1 MKNKDVKRGIVL
13 YLDGKEVKSD
23 VTSIKAEIRKLTK
36 ELDRMTI
43 GSKEYNAQMAKIKG
57 LNSMLRDHKQQLRA
71 VNEEVTKGRINFGK
85 FVDGF
90 NRFGGFIASA
100 AAALTGFVL
109 GLRALRDERNK
120 LEDSQHSLQAL
131 TGLDDNAIAWLTN
144 QAKELSTTMTKEGL
158 RVRQSANE
166 ILDAFMLVGSAKPE
180 LLGNKEAL
188 AAVTEEA
195 MRLQAAAGDISLQ
208 QAVDSLTLSLN
219 QYGASAEQASRYVN
233 VLAAGSKAG
242 AANIASQAN
251 AIKKTGTIAAASNV
265 SIEELVGTIEMLG
278 EKGIKD
284 EIAGTALKRF
294 FNRLSSGAKD
304 TNPKL
309 VGLATALDNLNKK
322 VQEAE
327 AQSAGGGT
335 TLLNK
340 LFGEDGM
347 QVAMVLS
354 QNTEKVKEYT
364 KAVTGTN
371 VAYEQSAINSDTA
384 SAKLAQAR
392 NQLKLAG
399 IELAEKLTPAIR
411 ISTNAMTY
419 VIKLLPGLID
429 WFREWGAAVVYLGGI
444 CLVYATRLK
453 IVAAYTATVSAVTK
467 AATIVKLAYGVAMT
481 TVSGYTVTSIK
492 NLRLLYTAMA
502 AHPKMLAALRVAT
515 YAYAAAVQ
523 LLHGRVDLAAKAMRG
538 AWAIMT
544 ANPVGLLTTALLAA
558 VAVSYKLTKNIRDY
572 YNLEKVNK
580 SIRDKTKKDI
590 EEQTS
595 RIDELTS
602 VINDNSLSNYARRK
616 ALDELKKIV
625 PDYHADLDREG
636 ILINNNTDALQR
648 YNKLLGINAE
658 LKNVISEL
666 DEHRVNL
673 LKLQRQADTLAKD
686 NSLMAGMARTDHAEK
701 LRKEQEIVDSLTDRY
716 KDLVTEKERVLK
728 PVNPKPATP
737 AKETGNGGSGESEE
751 ERKKRVNAELEKIE
765 TRHMQQMTHLQR
777 LYLEGQIVSEEEY
790 TALQIDL
797 EKKTLDE
804 KLKIAGLEPHKREE
818 LQVKMLEAQIKFRD
832 ECKKEDEKAEK
843 ERLRIEE
850 KTAKERLAVRKR
862 QLRDELHE
870 ASLRHFN
877 NLTSEEDFAKEVNDI
892 RQRYW
897 DDLVN
902 NYKLTNEQI
911 DEVQEE
917 QQNSYEERSKKKYEE
932 AMRMKDFYSNLAKDT
947 AAEYGE
953 TLGDM
958 IANGELSMKNFLRET
973 ILMALDALERVLQ
986 ITYVEILAKK
996 IATAG
1001 FIGAAEAALQITAIK
1016 AAFAVAKGMV
1026 SNFYTGGYT
1035 GPGDWD
1041 QPQGVVHSNEFVANR
1056 FAVANPAVRPVL
1068 DLIDNAQRTGSISN
1082 LTAQDIA
1089 SVVGSGRSQDK
1100 PATPVIKVLPEQS
1113 DKKML
1118 EVLNALTD
1126 TVASLKSRL
1135 DEPIVAETYVTGKRG
1150 INQGMKD
1157 YNTLKKNIARIK

>member
-242 AANIASQAN
+242 SANIASQAN
-251 AIKKTGTIAAASNV
+251 AIRKAGTAASSANV
-265 SIEELVGTIEMLG
+265 SIEQTVGLIETLAY
-278 EKGIKD
+278 KGIKD
-284 EIAGTALKRF
+284 EIAGTGLKKF
-294 FNRLSSGAKD
+294 FLILQTGAKD
-304 TNPKL
+304 TNPAI
-309 VGLATALDNLNKK
+309 VGLDKALENLKNKK
-322 VQEAE
+322 MNA
-327 AQSAGGGT
+327 AAIK
-335 TLLNK
+335 K
-340 LFGEDGM
+340 LFGEEGYN
-347 QVAMVLS
+347 VASVILNNAEMVK
-354 QNTEKVKEYT
+354 QFTE
-364 KAVTGTN
+364 AVTGTN

-453 IVAAYTATVSAVTK
+453 IVATYMATVSAVTK

-502 AHPKMLAALRVAT
+502 AHPKMLATLRVAT

-544 ANPVGLLTTALLAA
+544 ANPIGLLTTALLAA

-625 PDYHADLDREG
+625 PDYHADLDKEG

-797 EKKTLDE
+797 EQKTLDE

-832 ECKKEDEKAEK
+832 ECKKKDEKAEK
-843 ERLRIEE
+843 ERLRTEE

-862 QLRDELHE
+862 QLRVELEE
-870 ASLRHFN
+870 AAANHFK
-877 NLTSEEDFAKEVNDI
+877 NLTSEEDYAREVNDI
-892 RQRYW
+892 RQQYW
-897 DDLVN
+897 DDLLK
-902 NYKLTNEQI
+902 NYKLTE
-911 DEVQEE
+911 
-917 QQNSYEERSKKKYEE
+917 EERTEVAQEQAEAQTDIEAKRYEKIMEMNRKYASMVEDL
-932 AMRMKDFYSNLAKDT
+932 ATDF
-947 AAEYGE
+947 GE

-958 IANGELSMKNFLRET
+958 IANGELSMKNFLKET
-973 ILMALDALERVLQ
+973 ILMALDALERIVQ
-986 ITYVEILAKK
+986 ISIVEITAKNLA
-996 IATAG
+996 ATAPLS
-1001 FIGAAEAALQITAIK
+1001 FIGAAKAALQIAAIK

-1041 QPQGVVHSNEFVANR
+1041 QPQGIVHSNEFVANR

-1082 LTAQDIA
+1082 LTVQDIA
-1089 SVVGSGRSQDK
+1089 SVVGSGRAQDK
-1100 PATPVIKVLPEQS
+1100 PATQVIKMLPEQS

-1150 INQGMKD
+1150 INQGIKD

>member
-242 AANIASQAN
+242 SANIASQAN
-251 AIKKTGTIAAASNV
+251 AIRKAGTAASSANV
-265 SIEELVGTIEMLG
+265 SIEQTVGLIETLAY
-278 EKGIKD
+278 KGIKD
-284 EIAGTALKRF
+284 EIAGTGLKKF
-294 FNRLSSGAKD
+294 FLILQTGAKD
-304 TNPKL
+304 TNPAI
-309 VGLATALDNLNKK
+309 VGLDKALENLKNKNMNAAAIK
-322 VQEAE
+322 
-327 AQSAGGGT
+327 
-335 TLLNK
+335 K
-340 LFGEDGM
+340 LFGEEGYN
-347 QVAMVLS
+347 VASVILN
-354 QNTEKVKEYT
+354 NTEMVKQFTE
-364 KAVTGTN
+364 AVTGTN

-453 IVAAYTATVSAVTK
+453 IVATYMATVSAVTK

-502 AHPKMLAALRVAT
+502 AHPKMLATLRVAT

-523 LLHGRVDLAAKAMRG
+523 LLHGRIDLAAKAMRG

-716 KDLVTEKERVLK
+716 KDLVKEKERVLK

-818 LQVKMLEAQIKFRD
+818 LQVKMLESQIKFRD

-862 QLRDELHE
+862 QLRVELEE
-870 ASLRHFN
+870 AAANHFK
-877 NLTSEEDFAKEVNDI
+877 NLTSEEDYAREVNDI
-892 RQRYW
+892 RQQYW
-897 DDLVN
+897 DDLLK
-902 NYKLTNEQI
+902 NYKLTE
-911 DEVQEE
+911 
-917 QQNSYEERSKKKYEE
+917 EERTEVAQEQAEAQTDIEAKRYEKIMEMNRKYASMVEDL
-932 AMRMKDFYSNLAKDT
+932 ATDF
-947 AAEYGE
+947 GE

-958 IANGELSMKNFLRET
+958 IANGEFSMKNFLKET
-973 ILMALDALERVLQ
+973 ILMALDALERIVQ
-986 ITYVEILAKK
+986 ISIVEITAKNLA
-996 IATAG
+996 ATAPLS
-1001 FIGAAEAALQITAIK
+1001 FIGAAKAALQITAIK

>member
-43 GSKEYNAQMAKIKG
+43 GSKEYNTQMAKIKG

-242 AANIASQAN
+242 SANIASQAN
-251 AIKKTGTIAAASNV
+251 AIRKAGTAASSANV
-265 SIEELVGTIEMLG
+265 SIEQTVGLIETLAY
-278 EKGIKD
+278 KGIKD
-284 EIAGTALKRF
+284 EIAGTGLKKF
-294 FNRLSSGAKD
+294 FLILQTGAKD
-304 TNPKL
+304 TNPAI
-309 VGLATALDNLNKK
+309 VGLDKALENLKNKRMNAAAIK
-322 VQEAE
+322 
-327 AQSAGGGT
+327 
-335 TLLNK
+335 K
-340 LFGEDGM
+340 LFGEEGYN
-347 QVAMVLS
+347 VASVILN
-354 QNTEKVKEYT
+354 NTEMVKQFTE
-364 KAVTGTN
+364 AVTGTN

-523 LLHGRVDLAAKAMRG
+523 LLHGRIDLAAKAMRG

-544 ANPVGLLTTALLAA
+544 ANPIGLLTTALLAA

-701 LRKEQEIVDSLTDRY
+701 LRKEQEIVDSLTEQY

-751 ERKKRVNAELEKIE
+751 ERKKRVDAELEKIE

-843 ERLRIEE
+843 ERLRTEE

-973 ILMALDALERVLQ
+973 ILMALDALERILQ

-1035 GPGDWD
+1035 GPGDWN

-1089 SVVGSGRSQDK
+1089 SVVGSGRAQDK
-1100 PATPVIKVLPEQS
+1100 PATQVIKMLPEQS

-1118 EVLNALTD
+1118 EVLNALSD

-1150 INQGMKD
+1150 INQGIKD

>member
-242 AANIASQAN
+242 SANIASQAN
-251 AIKKTGTIAAASNV
+251 AIRKAGTAASSANV
-265 SIEELVGTIEMLG
+265 SIEQTVGLIETLAY
-278 EKGIKD
+278 KGIKD
-284 EIAGTALKRF
+284 EIAGTGLKKF
-294 FNRLSSGAKD
+294 FLILQTGAKD
-304 TNPKL
+304 TNPAI
-309 VGLATALDNLNKK
+309 VGLDKALENLKNKNMNAAAIK
-322 VQEAE
+322 
-327 AQSAGGGT
+327 
-335 TLLNK
+335 K
-340 LFGEDGM
+340 LFGEEGYN
-347 QVAMVLS
+347 VASVILN
-354 QNTEKVKEYT
+354 NTEMVKQFTE
-364 KAVTGTN
+364 AVTGTN

-453 IVAAYTATVSAVTK
+453 IVATYMATVSAVTK

-502 AHPKMLAALRVAT
+502 AHPKMLATLRVAT

-544 ANPVGLLTTALLAA
+544 ANPIGLLTTALLAA

-701 LRKEQEIVDSLTDRY
+701 LRKEQEIVDSLTEQY
-716 KDLVTEKERVLK
+716 KDLVKEKERVLK

-843 ERLRIEE
+843 ERLRTEE

-870 ASLRHFN
+870 ASLRHFK

-897 DDLVN
+897 DDLVS

-1035 GPGDWD
+1035 GPGDWN

-1089 SVVGSGRSQDK
+1089 SVVGSGRAQDK
-1100 PATPVIKVLPEQS
+1100 PATQVIKMLPEQS

>member
-242 AANIASQAN
+242 SANIASQAN
-251 AIKKTGTIAAASNV
+251 AIRKAGTAASSANV
-265 SIEELVGTIEMLG
+265 SIEQTVGLIETLAY
-278 EKGIKD
+278 KGIKD
-284 EIAGTALKRF
+284 EIAGTGLKKF
-294 FNRLSSGAKD
+294 FLILQTGAKD
-304 TNPKL
+304 TNPAI
-309 VGLATALDNLNKK
+309 VGLDKALENLKNKK
-322 VQEAE
+322 MNA
-327 AQSAGGGT
+327 AAIK
-335 TLLNK
+335 K
-340 LFGEDGM
+340 LFGEEGYN
-347 QVAMVLS
+347 VASVILN
-354 QNTEKVKEYT
+354 NTEMVKQFTE
-364 KAVTGTN
+364 AVTGTN

-453 IVAAYTATVSAVTK
+453 IVATYMATVSAVTK

-502 AHPKMLAALRVAT
+502 AHPKMLATLRVAT

-544 ANPVGLLTTALLAA
+544 ANPIGLLTTALLAA

-625 PDYHADLDREG
+625 PDYHADLDKEG

-797 EKKTLDE
+797 EQKTLDE

-832 ECKKEDEKAEK
+832 ECKKKDEKAEK
-843 ERLRIEE
+843 ERLRTEE

-862 QLRDELHE
+862 QLRVELEE
-870 ASLRHFN
+870 AAANHFK
-877 NLTSEEDFAKEVNDI
+877 NLTSEEDYAREVNDI
-892 RQRYW
+892 RQQYW
-897 DDLVN
+897 DDLLK
-902 NYKLTNEQI
+902 NYKLTE
-911 DEVQEE
+911 
-917 QQNSYEERSKKKYEE
+917 EERTEVAQEQAEAQTDIEAKRYEKIMEMNRKYASMVEDL
-932 AMRMKDFYSNLAKDT
+932 ATDF
-947 AAEYGE
+947 GE

-958 IANGELSMKNFLRET
+958 IANGELSMKNFLKET
-973 ILMALDALERVLQ
+973 ILMALDALERIVQ
-986 ITYVEILAKK
+986 ISIVEITAKNLA
-996 IATAG
+996 ATAPLS
-1001 FIGAAEAALQITAIK
+1001 FIGAAKAALQIAAIK

-1041 QPQGVVHSNEFVANR
+1041 QPQGIVHSNEFVANR

-1082 LTAQDIA
+1082 LTVQDIA
-1089 SVVGSGRSQDK
+1089 SVVGSGRAQDK
-1100 PATPVIKVLPEQS
+1100 PATQVIKMLPEQS

-1150 INQGMKD
+1150 INQGIKD